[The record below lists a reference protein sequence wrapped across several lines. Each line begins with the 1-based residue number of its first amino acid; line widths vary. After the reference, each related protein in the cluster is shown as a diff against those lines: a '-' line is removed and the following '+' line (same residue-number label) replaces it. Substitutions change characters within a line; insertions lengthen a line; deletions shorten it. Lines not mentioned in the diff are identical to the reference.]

1 MRAGA
6 PTAMGRHGTGIL
18 KASLSA
24 LHFSGVDNLL
34 TPLTCGTG
42 AVFMLHHVL
51 PATPLAFAPNRH
63 LEVTPEF
70 LDRVIRLVIARGFDI
85 ISLDDVRTRLG
96 EGELDHPFV
105 CFTFDDGYRDTLHHA
120 YPIFKRHGLPFAVY
134 VASDFADGRGDL
146 WWLALERLLRKVE
159 GVEIRIAG
167 VMRRFRCRRPG
178 EKTRA
183 YRAIHRWLQQQPE
196 IEARSIVADLCRA
209 HDFDVSGLCRELV
222 MDWDELRDL
231 ARDPLVTIGAHS
243 RSHLALSQ
251 LSFAESRFEIEQSIA
266 RTEREIGRPCRHF
279 SFPYGNDGCVGLREF
294 ELVAEAGIATAV
306 TARGGLLRPDH
317 GQALAAL
324 PRLALSGD
332 LQKPRY
338 VKVMLSGAP
347 FAMRKLAGWIQPRG
361 AAEAP
366 A

>member
-6 PTAMGRHGTGIL
+6 QTAMGRRGSGIL

-34 TPLTCGTG
+34 KPMTHGTG
-42 AVFMLHHVL
+42 AIFMLHHVL

-85 ISLDDVRTRLG
+85 ISLDEARARLR

-120 YPIFKRHGLPFAVY
+120 YPIFKRHRVPFAVY

-146 WWLALERLLRKVE
+146 WWLALEQLLRKVE
-159 GVEIRIAG
+159 AVEIKIAG
-167 VMRRFRCRRPG
+167 DMKRFSCLRPG

-183 YRAIHRWLQQQPE
+183 YRAIHQWLQQLPE
-196 IEARSIVADLCRA
+196 VDARGIVADLCRD
-209 HDFDVSGLCRELV
+209 HELDVSGLCRELA

-243 RSHLALSQ
+243 RSHLPLSQ
-251 LSFAESRFEIEQSIA
+251 LSFAEFALRDRAEHRA
-266 RTEREIGRPCRHF
+266 DRT
-279 SFPYGNDGCVGLREF
+279 GNWPPVPAFQL
-294 ELVAEAGIATAV
+294 
-306 TARGGLLRPDH
+306 P
-317 GQALAAL
+317 L
-324 PRLALSGD
+324 PR
-332 LQKPRY
+332 
-338 VKVMLSGAP
+338 
-347 FAMRKLAGWIQPRG
+347 
-361 AAEAP
+361 
-366 A
+366 

>member
-1 MRAGA
+1 
-6 PTAMGRHGTGIL
+6 MGRRGSGIL

-24 LHFSGVDNLL
+24 LHFSGIDNLL
-34 TPLTCGTG
+34 GPLTRGTG

-85 ISLDDVRTRLG
+85 VSLDDAQVRLREGALG
-96 EGELDHPFV
+96 HPFV
-105 CFTFDDGYRDTLHHA
+105 CFTFDDGYRDTFHHA
-120 YPIFKRHGLPFAVY
+120 YPIFRRHGLPFAVY

-146 WWLALERLLRKVE
+146 WWLALEQLLRKTE
-159 GVEIRIAG
+159 TIELRIAG
-167 VMRRFRCRRPG
+167 DMRRFSCRRPG

-183 YRAIHRWLQQQPE
+183 YRTIHQWLQQVPE
-196 IEARSIVADLCRA
+196 ADARGIVADLCRA
-209 HDFDVSGLCRELV
+209 HGLDVSGLCSELV

-243 RSHLALSQ
+243 RSHLPLSQ
-251 LSFAESRFEIEQSIA
+251 LSYAESRFEIEQSIA
-266 RTEREIGRPCRHF
+266 RIEREIGRPCRHF
-279 SFPYGNDGCVGLREF
+279 SFPCRGDGGAEPREF
-294 ELVAEAGIATAV
+294 ELAREAGISTAV
-306 TARGGLLRPDH
+306 TARSGLLRPDH
-317 GQALAAL
+317 GLALAAL
-324 PRLALSGD
+324 PRIALNGE

-347 FAMRKLAGWIQPRG
+347 FALWALAGRLYPRG
-361 AAEAP
+361 VPADAAA
-366 A
+366 